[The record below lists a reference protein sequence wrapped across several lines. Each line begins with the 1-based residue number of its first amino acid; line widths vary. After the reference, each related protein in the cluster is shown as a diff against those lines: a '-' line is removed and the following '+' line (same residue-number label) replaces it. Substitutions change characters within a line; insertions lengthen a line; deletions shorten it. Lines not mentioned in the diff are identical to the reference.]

1 MVRAESTE
9 YETAASQPLGLL
21 MTWSGKNWTAA
32 TAPTAAQWVWL
43 DRLGRPAA
51 SVIGGIAV
59 MCTARAWWTMGPET
73 GTDQRSR

>member
-51 SVIGGIAV
+51 SVIAGLAV
-59 MCTARAWWTMGPET
+59 MCAVRACWTMV
-73 GTDQRSR
+73 